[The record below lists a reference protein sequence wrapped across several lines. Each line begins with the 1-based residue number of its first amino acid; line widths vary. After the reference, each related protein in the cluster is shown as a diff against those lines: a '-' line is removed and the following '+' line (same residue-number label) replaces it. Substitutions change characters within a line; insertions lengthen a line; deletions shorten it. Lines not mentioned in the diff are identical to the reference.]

1 MAYVIC
7 VNLTKGGV
15 GKTTTA
21 VALGEAAMLGG
32 GPVTVIDADRM
43 GGALR
48 WSQLAA
54 AAGREMRAKVIGM
67 PVEDIPRRIHPVARE
82 ANLIVIDAPPPG
94 SEKITEAA
102 FEVSDLIV
110 MPVPPRLAEVDRV
123 LATIEVAQRHGK
135 PARAVLID
143 VSTRAGLADQRE
155 KTLEALRGW
164 GVTVYKTEFPS
175 SVAVER
181 AYGTYLRPSSP
192 MLRFGMELMTE
203 ILTSEIQGKGRNDG

>member
-21 VALGEAAMLGG
+21 VAIGEAAMLGG
-32 GPVTVIDADRM
+32 GPVTIIDADRM

-48 WSQLAA
+48 WAQLAA
-54 AAGREMRAKVIGM
+54 AKGREMRAKVIGM
-67 PVEDIPRRIHPVARE
+67 PVEDIPRRIPPVARE
-82 ANLIVIDAPPPG
+82 SNLIVIDAPPPG

-123 LATIEVAQRHGK
+123 LATLEVAQRHGK
-135 PARAVLID
+135 LARAVLVD
-143 VSTRAGLADQRE
+143 VSTRVGLAEQRNE
-155 KTLEALRGW
+155 TLEALHGW
-164 GVTVYKTEFPS
+164 GVTVYKTEFAR

-181 AYGTYLRPSSP
+181 AYGNYLMPSGP
-192 MLRFGMELMTE
+192 VLRFGMELMTE
-203 ILTSEIQGKGRNDG
+203 ILTTEIQGKGTNNG